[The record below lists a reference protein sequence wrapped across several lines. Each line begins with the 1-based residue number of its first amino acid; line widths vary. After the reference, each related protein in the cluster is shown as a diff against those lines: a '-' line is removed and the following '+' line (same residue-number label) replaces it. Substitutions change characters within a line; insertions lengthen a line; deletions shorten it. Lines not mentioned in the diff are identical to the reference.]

1 MDANSNRIKYHRN
14 LLIIFAAM
22 IIVMDAFFIALPAKD
37 MSETENRNLTKRPKV
52 TFATITNGKFE
63 AQFDKYIADQIPARD
78 FWIKLEG
85 TISRMFG
92 RTESNGIYLGKDGYL
107 IQNFVAPQ
115 KEDFKQTMAVI
126 RDFKQKYSK
135 LKMYALIAPTALTI
149 YDNKLPN
156 NAPAGDEDAFL
167 DKAYEAFDSM
177 GIRAVDIRSELKEHR
192 DEKQLYYRTDHHW
205 TTDGAKTAFDIMSKK
220 TGWTGKSMIYD
231 RLLVS
236 TQFNGTLA
244 STSGFKSEETDEIH
258 VYEPQAG
265 FKSSIFYV
273 EEGVKTKTPFA
284 VKKLDTKDKY
294 AMFFDGNHAQVTIT
308 TGAKKGKNLLVLKD
322 SYANCFVPFLF
333 PNYKKI
339 VMVDPRYYTENLDMM
354 MEVEE
359 IDEVLF
365 LYNAHTFAEDK
376 NLINTLV
383 SE

>member
-1 MDANSNRIKYHRN
+1 MNANSNRIKYHRN
-14 LLIIFAAM
+14 LLIIFATL

-37 MSETENRNLTKRPKV
+37 MSETENRNLAKRPKM
-52 TFATITNGKFE
+52 TFATIVNGKFE

-78 FWIKLEG
+78 FWITLES
-85 TISRMFG
+85 TASRMFG
-92 RTESNGIYLGKDGYL
+92 RTESNGVYLGKDGYL
-107 IQNFVAPQ
+107 IQDFVEPEQ
-115 KEDFKQTMAVI
+115 EDLKQTMDVI
-126 RDFKQKYSK
+126 RTFKQKNTK

-149 YDNKLPN
+149 YDNKLPE
-156 NAPAGDEDAFL
+156 NAPAGDENAFL
-167 DKAYEAFDSM
+167 DKIYGDFNSM
-177 GIRAVDIRSELKEHR
+177 GIRTVDIRSELKKRR

-205 TTDGAKTAFDIMSKK
+205 TTDGAKVAFDIMSKE
-220 TGWTGKSMIYD
+220 TGLAGKSMVYD

-236 TQFNGTLA
+236 TQFSGTLA
-244 STSGFKSEETDEIH
+244 STSGFRSEETDEIY

-273 EEGVKTKTPFA
+273 EEGMKTKTPFA

-308 TGAKKGKNLLVLKD
+308 TGAKKGKKLLVLKD

-333 PNYKKI
+333 SDYKKI

-376 NLINTLV
+376 NLINMMV